1 MSEIKYKLIAD
12 VSLFT
17 KKNILLI
24 KYNDANKYDH
34 QSGWFLPD
42 DLLLDFEHPED
53 AAVRILK
60 EQLNLSEIIPVLN
73 HVESFK
79 GNDSSW
85 HLVFHY
91 KAELSAIPEIN
102 FSEDVNSIQWFE
114 INKLPEKNDVAHHG
128 WALYTIDEIIKN

>member
-1 MSEIKYKLIAD
+1 MSEIKHKLIAD

-91 KAELSAIPEIN
+91 KAELSAKEQYLRENLSQVI
-102 FSEDVNSIQWFE
+102 
-114 INKLPEKNDVAHHG
+114 KEKD
-128 WALYTIDEIIKN
+128 

>member
-91 KAELSAIPEIN
+91 KAELSDIPEIN
-102 FSEDVNSIQWFE
+102 FSEDIISIQWFE
-114 INKLPEKNDVAHHG
+114 TNKLPEKNDVAHHG